1 MSEHTETLIELNAK
15 LERLLSG
22 IDSLGANQE
31 RMCEDISK
39 IKEAVYN
46 PDSGLYARLRSL
58 EEWKANTSRVQWLIG
73 SSVLMLIVKMF
84 WDVLSHGGQL

>member
-39 IKEAVYN
+39 IKEAVYI

-73 SSVLMLIVKMF
+73 SGVLMLMGKMF
-84 WDVLSHGGQL
+84 WDVMIRGGQL

>member
-1 MSEHTETLIELNAK
+1 
-15 LERLLSG
+15 LLSG

-58 EEWKANTSRVQWLIG
+58 EEWKTNTSRVQWIIG
-73 SSVLMLIVKMF
+73 SGVLMLIGKMF
-84 WDVLSHGGQL
+84 WDVMIRGGQL